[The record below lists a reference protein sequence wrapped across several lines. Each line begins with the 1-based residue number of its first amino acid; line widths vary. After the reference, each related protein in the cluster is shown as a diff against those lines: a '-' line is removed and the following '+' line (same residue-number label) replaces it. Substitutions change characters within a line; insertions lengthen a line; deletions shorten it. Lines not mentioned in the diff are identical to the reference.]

1 MAPALLRRLDAA
13 LQEGHLDGALA
24 AVCEAA
30 AAAAGRPVP
39 LLDPRR
45 NRALIQACFSRGR
58 PDKALAY
65 LQLLHPRAAPWVSV
79 LTEANKRRDLATA
92 QRVLTAREAA
102 GLPPDH
108 RVVTA
113 AIVAL
118 GGGSRLPD
126 ALATFCRAWEER
138 ECRTVEVANAA
149 IAACAQQ
156 GNWEAAQEVRLQ
168 KEPLL
173 GAACMH
179 LCGAQQVWPSRC

>member
-1 MAPALLRRLDAA
+1 
-13 LQEGHLDGALA
+13 
-24 AVCEAA
+24 V
-30 AAAAGRPVP
+30 
-39 LLDPRR
+39 
-45 NRALIQACFSRGR
+45 
-58 PDKALAY
+58 
-65 LQLLHPRAAPWVSV
+65 
-79 LTEANKRRDLATA
+79 
-92 QRVLTAREAA
+92 
-102 GLPPDH
+102 
-108 RVVTA
+108 
-113 AIVAL
+113 